1 MYDTYTDLEELC
13 GTVSKELEKANKKI
27 ASSGSL
33 SAGDVDYVDK
43 LTHTLKSIK
52 TTMAMIE
59 ADEGYSSAPYDRTYG
74 TSYARGRRNAPRDS
88 MGRYSGED
96 RRYSERGAERGY
108 SSRYSRDNGMADDLR
123 EMMQDAPNDT
133 IRRELQK
140 VIDKIENM

>member
-1 MYDTYTDLEELC
+1 MHDLYKDLEDMCEI
-13 GTVSKELEKANKKI
+13 VSKELASATRK
-27 ASSGSL
+27 ASSANGL
-33 SAGDVDYVDK
+33 SNSDTELIDR

-52 TTMAMIE
+52 TTMAMME

-96 RRYSERGAERGY
+96 RRYSERGSERGY

-140 VIDKIENM
+140 VIDRIENM